1 MLMNGKICSKSHY
14 FQKIFNIIV
23 LTRKGVDTMTG
34 IAWVFMLVAW
44 SIIIVAAVLAL
55 KTILKNQ

>member
-1 MLMNGKICSKSHY
+1 MLMKSKIYSKRHN
-14 FQKIFNIIV
+14 FHKIFNIIV
-23 LTRKGVDTMTG
+23 LTRKGVDTMTS

>member
-1 MLMNGKICSKSHY
+1 MLMNGKICSQLHY
-14 FQKIFNIIV
+14 FQKISNIIV
-23 LTRKGVDTMTG
+23 LTRKGVDTMTS

>member
-1 MLMNGKICSKSHY
+1 MLMKSKIYSKRHN

>member
-1 MLMNGKICSKSHY
+1 MKSKIYSKRHN

-23 LTRKGVDTMTG
+23 LTRKGVDTMTS
-34 IAWVFMLVAW
+34 IAWIFMLVAW

>member
-1 MLMNGKICSKSHY
+1 MKSKIYSKRHN

-23 LTRKGVDTMTG
+23 LTRKGVDTMTS
-34 IAWVFMLVAW
+34 IAWIFMLVAW

-55 KTILKNQ
+55 RVILKNQ